1 MSHQLT
7 KKNNFTVTILTN
19 FEPDQLTVGKNLIVE
34 ELIESQFISFFLIMC
49 LFLPKS
55 LNY

>member
-34 ELIESQFISFFLIMC
+34 ELIESQFISFF
-49 LFLPKS
+49 F
-55 LNY
+55 NYVSFPP